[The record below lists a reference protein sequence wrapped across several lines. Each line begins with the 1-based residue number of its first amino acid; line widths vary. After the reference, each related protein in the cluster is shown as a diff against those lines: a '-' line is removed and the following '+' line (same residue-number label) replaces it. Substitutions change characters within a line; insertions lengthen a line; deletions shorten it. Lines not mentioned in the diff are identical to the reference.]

1 MVCINSDSVKELK
14 NISLFL
20 DAKEVDSDFIKSKSP
35 CAVME
40 AWNLD
45 LLLGT
50 IYKDSDS
57 DSYYVEFENESKIC
71 GV

>member
-20 DAKEVDSDFIKSKSP
+20 DAKEVDSDFINSKSP

-50 IYKDSDS
+50 I
-57 DSYYVEFENESKIC
+57 
-71 GV
+71 